1 MKFNSAY
8 HDMSL
13 SSAVHHCTEILADLS
28 AAMDALKAR
37 LPGFMPGAEED
48 RPDGVQYESANLVD
62 SAHMS
67 LKAGDKYWD
76 GKLTEQGAE
85 RLYRMFDAGLTR
97 HRAASRMD
105 ITQRAATL
113 RYETWV
119 RQGGVHREKG
129 RLQ

>member
-1 MKFNSAY
+1 MKFHSEN

-13 SSAVHHCTEILADLS
+13 ASAVHHCTEVLIDLS
-28 AAMDALKAR
+28 AAMDVLKAHV
-37 LPGFMPGAEED
+37 PGITPCAEED
-48 RPDGVQYESANLVD
+48 RPDGVQNESANLVD
-62 SAHMS
+62 GAHMA

-97 HRAASRMD
+97 YKAASRMD
-105 ITQRAATL
+105 ISQRAATL
-113 RYETWV
+113 RYETWL